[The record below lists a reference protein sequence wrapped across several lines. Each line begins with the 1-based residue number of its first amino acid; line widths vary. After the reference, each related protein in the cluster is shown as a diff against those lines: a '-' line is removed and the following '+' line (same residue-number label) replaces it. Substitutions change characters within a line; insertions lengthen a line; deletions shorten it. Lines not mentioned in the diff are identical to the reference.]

1 MLNHEMI
8 TSTWCPIY
16 NIIPKRTRP
25 TGSLPSNLS
34 HIVIT
39 ITTVT
44 HSPSQQTH
52 VECPKALLRKSV
64 HVCVCSWQLQHRDKP
79 HAHTH
84 THTRAHMH
92 ARMHPLHTISHFQH
106 THTHTHTHT
115 LLSFLHTHTHT

>member
-44 HSPSQQTH
+44 HFPSQQTH

-64 HVCVCSWQLQHRDKP
+64 HVCVCSWQLQHRDKT

-84 THTRAHMH
+84 THTRAQTHTRANTH
-92 ARMHPLHTISHFQH
+92 AH
-106 THTHTHTHT
+106 THTHKQTHTHAQTNTHTHT
-115 LLSFLHTHTHT
+115 YT